1 LLLDPRPNFG
11 RRSFAVPGCVESSEC
26 NIFCEQAH
34 EQSRY
39 YGSACVTCSDGRT
52 IVNELRT
59 SKARAAG
66 RQTPSLIGHFRR
78 SSRKRERKND
88 KQQSVQISLS
98 NLMIA
103 PTIAALRTIA
113 YVVLITKFER

>member
-1 LLLDPRPNFG
+1 M
-11 RRSFAVPGCVESSEC
+11 
-26 NIFCEQAH
+26 
-34 EQSRY
+34 
-39 YGSACVTCSDGRT
+39 
-52 IVNELRT
+52 
-59 SKARAAG
+59 SKAVTTAQRALLVRTAGRLSTNFALQKRAAG

-78 SSRKRERKND
+78 SSRKRERKDD